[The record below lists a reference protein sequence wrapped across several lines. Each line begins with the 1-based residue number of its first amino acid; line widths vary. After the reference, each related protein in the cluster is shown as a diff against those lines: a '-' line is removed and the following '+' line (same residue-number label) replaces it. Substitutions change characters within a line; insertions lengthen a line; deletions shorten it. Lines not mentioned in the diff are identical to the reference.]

1 MTENDTITA
10 RPQADGQ
17 RPLLQAEH
25 VQLYFP
31 IKSGG
36 LIGRTIGAVHAVDDV
51 SLNLAEGQTLG
62 IVGES
67 GCGKSTLARCLVR
80 LLEPTDGALRFR
92 GADIT
97 HLGRKGLQ
105 SFRREVQMVFQDP
118 VSSLN
123 PRKRV
128 GQIVGAPMRLNGM
141 SRDDVSS
148 RIRDLLERVGLNPEH
163 VNRFPHE
170 FSGGQRQRIG
180 IARALPN
187 TPRLIVLDE
196 PVSALDVSIQAQVI
210 NLLDDLQDDMGL
222 SYVFI
227 AHGLSVVRHFSDQ
240 IAVMYLGKFV
250 EVSPAA
256 ELYSKPIH
264 PYTEALLSAIPI
276 PDPRENRT
284 RERRVVSG
292 EPPNPIAPP
301 SGCRFHT
308 RCPLATEVCR
318 EVEPPLAEYAGG
330 HLAACHHPMNVSSA
344 EISAAARSPLSPVS
358 AGELMPGGR
367 EGAAPGTQLPG
378 VSRVTAGPGEAPDAR
393 DGAD

>member
-1 MTENDTITA
+1 MTENDTLA
-10 RPQADGQ
+10 AGPPAAGQ
-17 RPLLQAEH
+17 PPLLQAEH
-25 VQLYFP
+25 AQLYFP
-31 IKSGG
+31 VKSGD
-36 LIGRTIGAVHAVDDV
+36 LLGRTIGAVHAVDDV
-51 SLNLAEGQTLG
+51 SLSLAEGQTLG

-80 LLEPTDGALRFR
+80 LLEPTDGTLRFR

-105 SFRREVQMVFQDP
+105 SFRREVQFVFQDP

-128 GQIVGAPMRLNGM
+128 GQIVSTPMRLNGM
-141 SRDDVSS
+141 SRDAASS
-148 RIRDLLERVGLNPEH
+148 RVRELLERVGLNPEH

-180 IARALPN
+180 IARALAN
-187 TPRLIVLDE
+187 DPRLIVLDE

-210 NLLDDLQDDMGL
+210 NLLDDLQDDFGL

-264 PYTEALLSAIPI
+264 PYTEALLSAMPI

-284 RERRVVSG
+284 RERRVIGG
-292 EPPNPIAPP
+292 EPPNPISPP

-308 RCPLATEVCR
+308 RCPLATGVCK
-318 EVEPPLAEYAGG
+318 EVEPPLVEYAGG
-330 HLAACHHPMNVSSA
+330 HLAACHHPLNVSSA
-344 EISAAARSPLSPVS
+344 EISATARSPLSPRS
-358 AGELMPGGR
+358 AGELMPGGP
-367 EGAAPGTQLPG
+367 EGAATGTQLPG
-378 VSRVTAGPGEAPDAR
+378 VSRVTAGPSEAADGQ
-393 DGAD
+393 DGAG